1 MTKKGKSFIWII
13 FDFVF
18 AMKRIFLIGY
28 MGAGKTTIGKD
39 LASLLGL
46 SFIDLDWYIEE
57 RYHKKISDLF
67 EAEGES
73 GFRLIERKM
82 LKEVSQF
89 ENVLVATGGGTPC
102 FFDNMDYMNLVGK
115 TIYLKVTE
123 EELADRLEVAKA
135 SRPLIA
141 DKNRE
146 ELIHFIANTINKRE
160 PFYLRSQIVFKAETM
175 NTKDEIQKIISQLAS
190 MLL

>member
-1 MTKKGKSFIWII
+1 
-13 FDFVF
+13 
-18 AMKRIFLIGY
+18 MKRIFLIGY

-57 RYHKKISDLF
+57 RYHKKISDFF
-67 EAEGES
+67 EAEGEA
-73 GFRLIERKM
+73 GFRQIERKM

-89 ENVLVATGGGTPC
+89 ENILVATGGGTPC